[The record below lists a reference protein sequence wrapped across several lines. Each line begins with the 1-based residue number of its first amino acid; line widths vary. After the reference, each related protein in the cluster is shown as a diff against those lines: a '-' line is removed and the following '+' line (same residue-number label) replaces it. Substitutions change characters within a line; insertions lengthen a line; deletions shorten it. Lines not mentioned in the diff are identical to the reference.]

1 MIALLPV
8 VDAAPSFP
16 TGKLRPQ
23 LNSQPPDKTSSTNL
37 TRSEDLPKKPVPKPG
52 SKVHKSLPTEVL
64 STVRRDLPEVKKQPA
79 ESLCM
84 VPQAVICEQTPA
96 SPAVAEPLV
105 LVEKSDAAEISET
118 RLPVDQTEALVGA
131 NSPGAHELVE
141 AIPDYSNNP
150 LPEYPP
156 LARQRQWQGVV
167 WLLVDVSDEG
177 LVKNLNVEQ
186 SCGHSVLDRAAS
198 RAVKNW
204 HFTPARRAGIP
215 TASQVRIPVH
225 FRLEES

>member
-1 MIALLPV
+1 M
-8 VDAAPSFP
+8 
-16 TGKLRPQ
+16 
-23 LNSQPPDKTSSTNL
+23 
-37 TRSEDLPKKPVPKPG
+37 
-52 SKVHKSLPTEVL
+52 
-64 STVRRDLPEVKKQPA
+64 KKQPV

-96 SPAVAEPLV
+96 SPAVAEPLA
-105 LVEKSDAAEISET
+105 LVEKSDVTEISGT
-118 RLPVDQTEALVGA
+118 RLPVDQTEARVSA
-131 NSPGAHELVE
+131 NSPGTHELVD

-177 LVKNLNVEQ
+177 LVENLNVEQ

-215 TASQVRIPVH
+215 TASQVRIPVR
-225 FRLEES
+225 FSLEES